1 MKNNKVNRY
10 ISCIGVQSE
19 ISIDIKIFF
28 ESADENFFNYVIKEF
43 TDINHFLKEINSSP
57 IPNIIIMSF
66 CDLDFSTDIYH
77 EYISTV
83 KGYDAFSSTPLVGV
97 FKNMKCLNEKSS
109 LFGTGVNY
117 AHILGND
124 MKQFF
129 ANIYYL
135 SFEDESFNRLYATA
149 KGFSIEHKLQ
159 ALVYIS
165 QISED
170 SLIIDSDLNSKD
182 ESVSA
187 EINLFEDFKT
197 DNLPII
203 ESFQKGKVFNTF
215 YSDLL
220 KIPFSSEWEDEVIDN
235 KLKADT
241 YETWLNMNDDIW
253 SSRNKS
259 ILFYTKSLCVLS
271 LTCDLLA
278 KHSSINIST
287 RQSFN
292 PDDKEL
298 YKLKIPIIFFHIS
311 SEESYNELD
320 LLINELSYTKDSYN
334 PIVVIFNSKSSADAL
349 KKVYNYN
356 TLLVTE
362 KEPNIEDLN
371 YMLNLVKNTEGTN
384 SIHLPKNDV
393 RLVAKY
399 NIDAIMT
406 SITEN
411 EITFKSYIE
420 IPMYSILK
428 LSIPIEMYLLVIPS
442 FRPLSPLPGG
452 HHYQSIIMG
461 ISDASS
467 TYLRK
472 YVNTL
477 ISKKPQEWIHLDFG
491 ENTSNTQSEKTEK
504 AEQIPERENYV
515 ENEQKEVVKEQVKS
529 NLTMRERSKGLKS
542 KL

>member
-1 MKNNKVNRY
+1 VKNNKENRY

-19 ISIDIKIFF
+19 ISLDIKIFF
-28 ESADENFFNYVIKEF
+28 ESADESFFNYIIKEF

-77 EYISTV
+77 EYISTI
-83 KGYDAFSSTPLVGV
+83 KGYDAFSSSPLVGI
-97 FKNMKCLNEKSS
+97 FKNIKCLNEKSS

-135 SFEDESFNRLYATA
+135 SFEDESFNRRYATA

-165 QISED
+165 QISEE
-170 SLIIDSDLNSKD
+170 SLIIDSDINSKD

-215 YSDLL
+215 HSDLL
-220 KIPFSSEWEDEVIDN
+220 KIPFSSEWDEKDN
-235 KLKADT
+235 NLQVDT
-241 YETWLNMNDDIW
+241 YETWLSMNDDIR
-253 SSRNKS
+253 SSRNEN
-259 ILFYTKSLCVLS
+259 ILFYTKSLSVLS
-271 LTCDLLA
+271 MTCVLLA

-298 YKLKIPIIFFHIS
+298 YKLKASIIFFHLS
-311 SEESYNELD
+311 NEESYNELD
-320 LLINELSYTKDSYN
+320 VLINELSYTKSSYS
-334 PIVVIFNSKSSADAL
+334 PIVVIFNTKSSSDAL

-356 TLLVTE
+356 TLLATD
-362 KEPNIEDLN
+362 KEPNAEDLN
-371 YMLNLVKNTEGTN
+371 DMLNLVKNKEGTN
-384 SIHLPKNDV
+384 SFHLPKNDV

-399 NIDAIMT
+399 NIDAMIT

-428 LSIPIEMYLLVIPS
+428 LSIPIEMYLLVIPP
-442 FRPLSPLPGG
+442 FRSLSSLPGG
-452 HHYQSIIMG
+452 HHYQSLIMG
-461 ISDASS
+461 ISDARS

-477 ISKKPQEWIHLDFG
+477 ISKKPEEWIHLDFD
-491 ENTSNTQSEKTEK
+491 ENTPNTQSENDKR
-504 AEQIPERENYV
+504 AEQIPARENDV
-515 ENEQKEVVKEQVKS
+515 EKEKKEVAKEQVKS
-529 NLTMRERSKGLKS
+529 NLSIRERSKGLKS